1 MEDRLLEW
9 IKVVGPL
16 IISWPIIGL
25 LAILLFR
32 RPLAELIKRFMESPG
47 SKGEIG
53 PVKFELGTPI
63 LPPQYSAATNEEGF
77 EKIDLCQDIGIIRD
91 QGPEGTVVGFSVAYA
106 MQAAIKAK
114 TGEEVA
120 LSPRSIYNAAKKVDQ
135 TPYDAGTTV
144 TAALKAMKQVGA
156 YLESDWPY
164 SSKTKSKPATK
175 PAYKISSYQELKGIE
190 GILNAMRQ
198 NKVVIV
204 GITATE
210 DFMSPDA
217 AKNGR
222 IVTRL
227 PLKVIGGHSI
237 CLVGYDGK
245 GAEFKFANS
254 WGKNWG
260 ANGLGTIRDS
270 DLSRVLGDAYTLE
283 L

>member
-9 IKVVGPL
+9 VKVVCPL
-16 IISWPIIGL
+16 IISWPTIGL
-25 LAILLFR
+25 IAILLFR
-32 RPLAELIKRFMESPG
+32 KPLTELIKRFMESSAG
-47 SKGEIG
+47 KAEIG
-53 PVKFELGTPI
+53 PLKIELGTPV
-63 LPPQYSAATNEEGF
+63 LPPQYSAATKEAGF
-77 EKIDLCQDIGIIRD
+77 EKIDMSQDIGEIRD

-106 MQAAIKAK
+106 MQAAIKAR
-114 TGEEVA
+114 TSTQVV

-135 TPYDAGTTV
+135 TPYDSGTTV
-144 TAALKAMKQVGA
+144 TTALKAMQQVGA

-164 SSKTKSKPATK
+164 SNKTKPKSGKK
-175 PAYKISSYQELKGIE
+175 PAYRISSYQEPKGIE

-198 NKVVIV
+198 NKVVIA

-245 GAEFKFANS
+245 DAEFTFANS

-260 ANGLGTIRDS
+260 ENGFGTIRDS
-270 DLSRVLGDAYTLE
+270 DLSRILSDAYTIE